1 MLTVKGLT
9 DIGRGTLGTDSGAG
23 NELKPTNKQANRIKI
38 AHKFQFRSTKR
49 PLTSVILS
57 FHFAVSRLKR

>member
-23 NELKPTNKQANRIKI
+23 NELKPTNKQANKIKI
-38 AHKFQFRSTKR
+38 AHI
-49 PLTSVILS
+49 SVQVNKTASLCGHLEFS
-57 FHFAVSRLKR
+57 RCSVSS

>member
-23 NELKPTNKQANRIKI
+23 NELKPTNKQANKIKI
-38 AHKFQFRSTKR
+38 AHISVQVNKR
-49 PLTSVILS
+49 PLSTVIWS
-57 FHFAVSRLKR
+57 FHSAVSLLKH